1 MVDASKMQPVA
12 AFRPD
17 VSNHMSM
24 LRHLQMQARRLDQ
37 WPDPKGAMAHSDQS
51 ELLSVARSVLLLMQA
66 TQITT
71 ATSATA
77 STRVQEDSTSS
88 FNLSQSQKEKEDQK
102 KQQRTQ
108 DSCLKAACLAVRKK
122 LDSFVVSFAV
132 REFVSNLLYL
142 SVMAESKNAEQRAV
156 GDKGQLA
163 EIVYQIC
170 GLRDDLQ
177 EKQPLHTSADSRS
190 WEPCAQCKCC
200 HITIQEALSLLQVL
214 HKSLSSKKA
223 SENLE
228 CPPFEQ
234 IPKHVEDGIILLL
247 QILTQISSQVHE
259 ACYLAA
265 HRASSQLRWR
275 NLYEDIRQSCFCGV
289 SWPHLRRWKFF
300 EGSLESMEISFAKL
314 ERRVALMELQQQRIR
329 QRSARCQT
337 LCCWGRFWFVSWEG
351 VDENDSKTY
360 SRHK

>member
-1 MVDASKMQPVA
+1 MVASKMQPA
-12 AFRPD
+12 APFRPD

-37 WPDPKGAMAHSDQS
+37 WPDPKGAMGHSDQS

-71 ATSATA
+71 ATAT
-77 STRVQEDSTSS
+77 TRVQEDSTSS
-88 FNLSQSQKEKEDQK
+88 FNLSQSQKEKEDQT
-102 KQQRTQ
+102 KQQKTQ

-170 GLRDDLQ
+170 GLRDDLH
-177 EKQPLHTSADSRS
+177 EKQSLHTSSDSRS

-228 CPPFEQ
+228 CPPEQ

-275 NLYEDIRQSCFCGV
+275 NFYEDIRQSCFCGV
-289 SWPHLRRWKFF
+289 SWPHLRRWNFF
-300 EGSLESMEISFAKL
+300 ERSLETMEISFAKL

-337 LCCWGRFWFVSWEG
+337 ICF
-351 VDENDSKTY
+351 
-360 SRHK
+360 